1 MVFADWFLLTKSSK
15 GVVRFERTWNR
26 IAGSWVLYWN
36 IELIKKIADFCWFSL
51 FLRDN
56 LVGRDNFIW
65 CFLLY
70 FSFFFLC
77 YSHFYWFYNFRSYF
91 LFLCRCRHILFAI
104 LSWNAWCLLLSVK
117 ILVWVCFFNFVISLW
132 WRSSGNG
139 RSVAIG
145 GWPSKRPKSFA
156 MYAICLRFSGFGLFW
171 LLSKFIE
178 DRPPSDRSVTISGW
192 NFRDI

>member
-15 GVVRFERTWNR
+15 RVVRFARTWKG

-36 IELIKKIADFCWFSL
+36 VEFIKKIADFCWFSL

-65 CFLLY
+65 CLHLY
-70 FSFFFLC
+70 FSFFLLW
-77 YSHFYWFYNFRSYF
+77 YNHFYRFYNFRNYF
-91 LFLCRCRHILFAI
+91 LFLCGCRYILFAI
-104 LSWNAWCLLLSVK
+104 LSWNDWCRVFSVR
-117 ILVWVCFFNFVISLW
+117 ILVRVCLFNFVFSL

-139 RSVAIG
+139 SSVAIG
-145 GWPSKRPKSFA
+145 GWPSKRSESFA
-156 MYAICLRFSGFGLFW
+156 MYAVCLRFSSFWLFW

-178 DRPPSDRSVTISGW
+178 DRPSSDRSVTISG
-192 NFRDI
+192 